1 MAQSQPIIST
11 TYPYLPIRV
20 EIRGQSEEALALIDT
35 GYTGNLIV
43 PSNWISRN
51 LGLPDGQSSIE
62 LGDGSIVPGAPLYL
76 GILDMGGLFSAPVR
90 ITVMG
95 NEYVLGRRVLDRF
108 EITLDHGERVI
119 VRP

>member
-11 TYPYLPIRV
+11 NYPYLPIRV
-20 EIRGQSEEALALIDT
+20 EIRGQIEEILALIDT

-43 PSNWISRN
+43 PTDWLDRD
-51 LGLPDGQSSIE
+51 LGLPDGRSSIE
-62 LGDGSIVPGAPLYL
+62 LGDGSVVPGAPLYL
-76 GILDMGGLFSAPVR
+76 GILEMPGLFSARVR
-90 ITVMG
+90 ITVLG

-108 EITLDHGERVI
+108 EITLDHGQRVI

>member
-1 MAQSQPIIST
+1 MAESRQLVSAN
-11 TYPYLPIRV
+11 YPYLPIRV
-20 EIRGQSEEALALIDT
+20 EIRGQSDETQALIDT

-43 PSNWISRN
+43 PNDWLHRD
-51 LGLPDGQSSIE
+51 LGLPDGRSSIE

-76 GILDMGGLFSAPVR
+76 GILEMDDLFSARVR

-95 NEYVLGRRVLDRF
+95 NEYILGRQVLGRF
-108 EITLDHGERVI
+108 EITLDHGRRVL